1 MTIPADITAVKQYIP
16 AAEFR
21 KVLKDVPSGIF
32 SMDAWVRWHERLGI
46 SPGLPCPAAAFRTV
60 RSDRN
65 RAPFLGD
72 RRTGLC

>member
-46 SPGLPCPAAAFRTV
+46 SPVPPPAPRRRFPDGT
-60 RSDRN
+60 
-65 RAPFLGD
+65 LGPEPGSFFG
-72 RRTGLC
+72 R